1 MYQRPAATVWE
12 KKMSQDDGKVIFEPL
27 FADAVLPSRETEG
40 SAGYDVRAYLDG
52 RKVQIRLG
60 GSGELCETETEER
73 RLLLNPGD
81 VALIPTG
88 FKARV
93 PIGFEAQVRIR
104 SSMAFKRGLIL
115 PNAPGTIDADY
126 PDEWLIM
133 VQNISAQPV
142 IIEHGERLAQVIL
155 NRFAVLPW
163 VEGVVGVTTDRKG
176 GFGSTGHV

>member
-1 MYQRPAATVWE
+1 
-12 KKMSQDDGKVIFEPL
+12 MSQDNDTVIFEPL
-27 FADAVLPSRETEG
+27 HSDVVMPSRETDG
-40 SAGYDVRAYLDG
+40 SAGYDVRVYLKG
-52 RKVQIRLG
+52 RNVKMRLG
-60 GSGELCETETEER
+60 GTGELCETATEAGW
-73 RLLLNPGD
+73 LLLHSGD

-93 PIGFEAQVRIR
+93 PVGVEAQVRIR

-133 VQNISAQPV
+133 VKNTSMQPV
-142 IIEHGERLAQVIL
+142 TIEHGERLAQVIF
-155 NRFAVLPW
+155 NRFETIPW

-176 GFGSTGHV
+176 GFGSTGHA